1 MTDTRIGELR
11 HRMRLEAVSRTP
23 DGAGGADETW
33 TIVAELWAALKPLS
47 GQEGL
52 EADRIAGHVTH
63 EVVVRYRQG
72 VVPAMRLVHGARAF
86 DIRAVIDIEERR
98 RFLRCLVEERDL

>member
-1 MTDTRIGELR
+1 MTDMKIGELR
-11 HRMRLEAVSRTP
+11 HRMRLEVVSRTS

-33 TIVAELWAALKPLS
+33 SLVAELWASLKPLS

-52 EADRIAGHVTH
+52 EADRVAGHVTH
-63 EVVVRYRQG
+63 EVVVRYRPG
-72 VVPAMRLVHGARAF
+72 VVPAMRLVLGARVF
-86 DIRAVIDIEERR
+86 DVRAVLDIDERR

>member
-11 HRMRLEAVSRTP
+11 QRMRLEVAVRTP

-33 TIVAELWAALKPLS
+33 SLVAELWASLKPLS

-52 EADRIAGHVTH
+52 EADRVAGHVTH
-63 EVVVRYRQG
+63 DVVVRYRAG
-72 VVPAMRLVHGARAF
+72 MVPAMRLVLGTRVF
-86 DIRAVIDIEERR
+86 DIRAVLDVDERR
-98 RFLRCLVEERDL
+98 RFLRCLVEERDI

>member
-33 TIVAELWAALKPLS
+33 TLVAELWAALKPLS